1 MIGILCDN
9 LLVKLKVS
17 LVVSYLQTLQHQMT
31 SQNRGAASILLSPLL
46 LSVECTL
53 LEQSHVPAMLKVHW

>member
-1 MIGILCDN
+1 MRILYEN
-9 LLVKLKVS
+9 LLIKLKVS
-17 LVVSYLQTLQHQMT
+17 LFVSDLQTLKHQMT

-46 LSVECTL
+46 LSVECAL